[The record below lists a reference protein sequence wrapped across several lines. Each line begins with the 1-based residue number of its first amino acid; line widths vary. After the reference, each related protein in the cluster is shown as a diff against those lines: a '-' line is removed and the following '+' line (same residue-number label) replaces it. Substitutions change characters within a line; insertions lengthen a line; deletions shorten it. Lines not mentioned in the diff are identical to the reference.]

1 MPLAAEDFSYAA
13 PTDPW
18 LKRTIIHGVEWLTG
32 APYLGWLYEDFLRYP
47 PKGETLWDSGVR
59 RLELDVRWDA
69 EKLAA
74 WPKTG
79 PLVVV
84 CNHPFGVM
92 DGLVAC
98 HVVAKARPDFRV
110 LANAVLMR
118 AEEIREH
125 LLPIDF
131 DETKVALET
140 NLKSR
145 AEAKAHLENGG
156 CLLIFPSGAVSTTP
170 SWHKRRAV
178 DPEWKTYAARMV
190 VQTKAPVAPLFFAGQ
205 NGPLFQLASHVSLTL
220 RLALLIYELHNKI
233 GAVVPVG
240 LGDAVPWEKVAAI
253 KDRYAQTQYLRDI
266 TYALDAITE
275 APSRPGFR
283 RRRSAPP
290 PGVRVPGTAR
300 P

>member
-1 MPLAAEDFSYAA
+1 
-13 PTDPW
+13 
-18 LKRTIIHGVEWLTG
+18 
-32 APYLGWLYEDFLRYP
+32 
-47 PKGETLWDSGVR
+47 
-59 RLELDVRWDA
+59 
-69 EKLAA
+69 
-74 WPKTG
+74 
-79 PLVVV
+79 
-84 CNHPFGVM
+84 VM